1 MKFQQLFV
9 SCTGSPR
16 VRLCSHNSR
25 CGLPVAPACYRI
37 TGAEAVVGKIAAAL
51 AQIKTVASNY
61 STSH

>member
-1 MKFQQLFV
+1 M

-25 CGLPVAPACYRI
+25 CDLPVAPGCYRI

-51 AQIKTVASNY
+51 APSKTVATNY